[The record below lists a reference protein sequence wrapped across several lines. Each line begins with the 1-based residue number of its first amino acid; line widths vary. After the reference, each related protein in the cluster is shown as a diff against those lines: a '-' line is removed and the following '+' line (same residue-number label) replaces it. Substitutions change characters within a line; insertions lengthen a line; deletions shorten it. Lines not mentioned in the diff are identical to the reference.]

1 MRLTFLGAA
10 KTVTGSKYLI
20 EQGGRKILV
29 DCGLFQGLKKLR
41 QINWRPLD
49 VPAREIDLVLLTH
62 AHIDHSGFLPRL
74 VREGFKGSIYC
85 TEATYDL
92 ANILLL
98 DSAHIM
104 VEEARYANKKGFS
117 KHQPALPLFDL
128 YDVERTLQLFKPI
141 KYETELGLDHNLVA
155 TFQDAGHILGSSSI
169 LLEDKSKGIRIG
181 FSGDLG
187 RPNDPILHPPKH
199 FENLNYLVVES
210 TYGDRTH
217 GVTDPLDELSS
228 LINEAYKNGGSIVIP
243 AFAVGRTQSLLFH
256 IAILKKEGRIP
267 KIPIYLNSPMATRVS
282 DIYCRY
288 SHDHYLSKEQCDEM
302 CDVAEFVRT
311 PEESMALNRKPSPM
325 IIISASGMAT
335 GGRVLH
341 HLRRFLPDEK
351 STILF
356 TGFQA
361 AGTRGAKIV
370 NGAKLV
376 KIYGH
381 EYPVKAKII
390 NMTSMSAHADRD
402 EIIEWLRDSKIQP
415 KKVFVTHGEETAAQ
429 ALASNIEEVFSWN
442 CVIPEL
448 NESFDL

>member
-1 MRLTFLGAA
+1 MKLTFLGAA

-41 QINWRPLD
+41 QRNWNPLD
-49 VPAREIDLVLLTH
+49 VPANEIDLVLLTH

-74 VREGFKGSIYC
+74 VKDGFKGKIYC
-85 TEATYDL
+85 TEATCDL
-92 ANILLL
+92 AQVLLP
-98 DSAHIM
+98 DCAHIM
-104 VEEARYANKKGFS
+104 EEDARYANKKGFS
-117 KHQPALPLFDL
+117 KHSPALPLFDSR
-128 YDVERTLQLFKPI
+128 DVERTLNLFKPI
-141 KYETELGLDHNLVA
+141 KYETELDLNHDLFA
-155 TFQDAGHILGSSSI
+155 TFIDAGHILGSSSI
-169 LLEDKSKGIRIG
+169 LVDDKRKGIRIG

-210 TYGDRTH
+210 TYGDRSH
-217 GVTDPLDELSS
+217 GTTEPLDDLSS
-228 LINEAYKNGGSIVIP
+228 VINEAYEKGGSIIIP

-256 IAILKKEGRIP
+256 ISILKKKGRIP

-288 SHDHYLSKEQCDEM
+288 SHDHYLSKDQCDDM
-302 CDVAEFVRT
+302 CDAAEFVRT
-311 PEESMALNRKPSPM
+311 PDESIALNRKPSPM

-341 HLRRFLPDEK
+341 HLRRFLPDER

-370 NGAKLV
+370 GGAKHI
-376 KIYGH
+376 KIHGQ
-381 EYPVKAKII
+381 EWPVNAKII
-390 NMTSMSAHADRD
+390 NMNSMSAHADQG
-402 EIIEWLRDSKIQP
+402 EILGWLKDSKINP
-415 KKVFVTHGEETAAQ
+415 KKVFVSHGEEVAAQ
-429 ALASNIEEVFSWN
+429 ALASEIEKIFSWK
-442 CVIPEL
+442 CVIPDLNDSYEL
-448 NESFDL
+448 